1 MANHAAQNGEKIS
14 NASAAA
20 AERFRKKEM
29 NSKKKKKIVVE
40 PREQV
45 SKLFSRGT
53 RFGHRKILQSWISQ
67 GDR

>member
-45 SKLFSRGT
+45 SRLFEGKWAQARANFVIYDIT
-53 RFGHRKILQSWISQ
+53 
-67 GDR
+67 

>member
-45 SKLFSRGT
+45 SRLFD
-53 RFGHRKILQSWISQ
+53 RK
-67 GDR
+67 

>member
-45 SKLFSRGT
+45 SRLFDRG
-53 RFGHRKILQSWISQ
+53 
-67 GDR
+67 